1 MASTIGRKIIIRKQ
15 GVEMLLAEFSKMEL
29 IGIWIILW
37 GVPVL
42 AGCLVSLIHKD
53 KKGRK

>member
-1 MASTIGRKIIIRKQ
+1 MT
-15 GVEMLLAEFSKMEL
+15 EMVMLAEFTIIERV
-29 IGIWIILW
+29 GIFIILW

-42 AGCLVSLIHKD
+42 AGCLVGLARKD

>member
-1 MASTIGRKIIIRKQ
+1 
-15 GVEMLLAEFSKMEL
+15 MLTEFSIMER

-42 AGCLVSLIHKD
+42 AGCLVGLAQKD
-53 KKGRK
+53 KKGGKK